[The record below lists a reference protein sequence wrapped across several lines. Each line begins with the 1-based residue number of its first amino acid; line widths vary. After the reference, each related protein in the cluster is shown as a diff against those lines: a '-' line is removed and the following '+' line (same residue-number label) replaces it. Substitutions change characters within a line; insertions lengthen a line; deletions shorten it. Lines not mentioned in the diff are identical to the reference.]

1 MGGLALEYRL
11 SDMRPGVPN
20 DSSASVATGRRLV
33 VEVAVNGIG
42 SDRVREPRF
51 VTGLVLVVL
60 AAVLMLATEAS
71 IAAPITVLVVGVVL
85 IARSRREGQ
94 NR

>member
-1 MGGLALEYRL
+1 M
-11 SDMRPGVPN
+11 
-20 DSSASVATGRRLV
+20 
-33 VEVAVNGIG
+33 NGIG

-85 IARSRREGQ
+85 IARSQREGQ
-94 NR
+94 NRCGPRRPGGSNGYTFVIDAV